1 MSSVIIRHSPK
12 KEILV
17 PIVAI
22 ENNIDFIMNNPSVV
36 LLNDNIEH
44 EIQSVSEVNILS
56 KNASDIINK
65 LYKCSVIDYLTKW
78 YNFDNH
84 MDSFV
89 FFYIKFKN

>member
-1 MSSVIIRHSPK
+1 MSKIIIRHSPK

-17 PIVAI
+17 PLVAI
-22 ENNIDFIMNNPSVV
+22 ENNIDFIMNKPDKVV
-36 LLNDNIEH
+36 LNDNIEH
-44 EIQSVSEVNILS
+44 DIQSVTEMNILS
-56 KNASDIINK
+56 KNASDIVNR

-89 FFYIKFKN
+89 FIYIKFKN